1 MISII
6 HRPYWL
12 GIIHQAWK
20 KRSLVWLNGAR
31 RSGKTSLAKMMDGA
45 VYLNCDLPSVVRRL
59 SDPES
64 LYSSLVKDSI
74 IIFDEIHRLEDPS
87 RVLKIGTD
95 EFPELRILATGS
107 STLEA
112 TRKFRDALTG
122 RKTTV
127 YLSPVLWEE
136 TRNVFNINDLDVRL
150 LHGGLPEPLRAAAK
164 DPSYFAEWI
173 DSFYARDVQ
182 ELFNVKNREGY
193 IRLMHLL
200 YRSSGNLIEYSSL
213 SKNSG
218 LSRPTVATYIES
230 LRIANNIFLL
240 SPYHAGGKRE
250 LTHRPKCYTFDTGMV
265 TYIKGWNEIR
275 EEDRGILWEHLVLDM
290 LRVHYSGEKIY
301 YWRDKSEREI
311 DFVIL
316 KGDGKIDIF
325 ECKINPDQL
334 SIQTISVFREIYPEG
349 RNMCVSPYIKE
360 DYSVNIKGF
369 KIEFTS
375 NP

>member
-1 MISII
+1 MITILE
-6 HRPYWL
+6 RPFWL
-12 GIIHQAWK
+12 GIIHQAWEN
-20 KRSLVWLNGAR
+20 RSLIWLNGAR
-31 RSGKTSLAKMMDGA
+31 RSGKTSLAKMLEGA

-59 SDPES
+59 TDPES
-64 LYSSLVKDSI
+64 FYSSLEKGSI
-74 IIFDEIHRLEDPS
+74 VIFDEIHRLEDPS

-112 TRKFRDALTG
+112 TSKFRDSLTG

-127 YLSPVLWEE
+127 YLPPVLWDE
-136 TRNVFNINDLDVRL
+136 TRDIFNIKDLDIRL
-150 LHGGLPEPLRAAAK
+150 LHGGLPEPLKASGK
-164 DPSYFAEWI
+164 DPAFFAEWI
-173 DSFYARDVQ
+173 DSFYARDIQ

-213 SKNSG
+213 AKNSG
-218 LSRPTVATYIES
+218 LSRPTVSSYLES

-240 SPYHAGGKRE
+240 TPFHGGGKRE
-250 LTHRPKCYTFDTGMV
+250 LTLRPKCYAFDTGVV
-265 TYIKGWNEIR
+265 TFIKGWNEIR

-290 LRVHYSGEKIY
+290 LRVRYTGEKIH

-316 KGDGKIDIF
+316 KSGNKFDVF
-325 ECKINPDQL
+325 ECKINPDHFSVQA
-334 SIQTISVFREIYPEG
+334 ISVFRESYPEG
-349 RNMCVSPYIKE
+349 KNFCVSPYIKD
-360 DYSVNIKGF
+360 DYSAHIKGY
-369 KIEFTS
+369 KIEFTC